1 MAKLHYYYSS
11 MNAGKSTTLLQSA
24 YNYEE
29 RKMRTLILKPRLDNR
44 EGDDAFVRSR
54 IGLSM
59 PAVLFNADDNLVTVV
74 DDYVT
79 HSSGVHVVLVDEAQF
94 LTEQQVMQLCTLV
107 DFHRLPVL
115 CYGLRTDFQGKLFPG
130 SATLLAQAQELNEI
144 KGICTCGS
152 KSTHVLRLDDNGQP
166 VFLGDQ
172 VVVGGNDRYEAVCRR
187 CHSVALR
194 KHVKQLKEAVIHES
208 HTHEAD

>member
-1 MAKLHYYYSS
+1 MASLYFYYAS
-11 MNAGKSTTLLQSA
+11 MNSGKTTTLLQSA

-29 RKMRTLILKPRLDNR
+29 RKMRPLILKPRIDDR
-44 EGDDAFVRSR
+44 EGTDAFVRSR

-59 PAVLFNADDNLVTVV
+59 PALLFNHDDNLVSIV

-79 HSSGVHVVLVDEAQF
+79 HSSGIHVLLVDEAQF
-94 LTEQQVMQLCTLV
+94 LTPQQVSQLCTLV

-130 SATLLAQAQELNEI
+130 SAALLAHAEKLREI
-144 KGICTCGS
+144 KGICSCGS
-152 KSTHVLRLDDNGQP
+152 KSSHVLRLDDEGNP

-194 KHVKQLKEAVIHES
+194 NHVKQLKEAVSNENC
-208 HTHEAD
+208 TD

>member
-1 MAKLHYYYSS
+1 MASLYFYYSS
-11 MNAGKSTTLLQSA
+11 MNAGKTTTLLQSA

-29 RKMRTLILKPRLDNR
+29 RKMRPLILKPRIDTR
-44 EGDDAFVRSR
+44 EGGDAFVRSR

-59 PAVLFNADDNLVTVV
+59 PAVLFNQDDDLLALV

-79 HSSGVHVVLVDEAQF
+79 HSSGIHVVLVDEAQF
-94 LTEQQVMQLCTLV
+94 LTEQQVTQLCTLA

-130 SATLLAQAQELNEI
+130 SAALLAHAEKLREI
-144 KGICTCGS
+144 KGICSCGT
-152 KSTHVLRLDDNGQP
+152 KSTHVLRLDDEGQP

-194 KHVKQLKEAVIHES
+194 KHVQSLKEAVRNENRS
-208 HTHEAD
+208 D